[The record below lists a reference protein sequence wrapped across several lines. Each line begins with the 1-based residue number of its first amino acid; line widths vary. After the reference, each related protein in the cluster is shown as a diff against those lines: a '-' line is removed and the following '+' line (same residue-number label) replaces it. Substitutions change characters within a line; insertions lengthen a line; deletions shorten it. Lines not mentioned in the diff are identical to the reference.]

1 MRQGHAQG
9 GGAAANDAAAAGG
22 GGEDGS
28 CVGGAG
34 RPGFMS
40 ARAQMVTDLRKK
52 GQHQQANRLNQ
63 VRVARL

>member
-1 MRQGHAQG
+1 V
-9 GGAAANDAAAAGG
+9 D
-22 GGEDGS
+22 
-28 CVGGAG
+28 GAG

-63 VRVARL
+63 VRVTRLFSSEAACTLCV